1 LDETPETGSD
11 GPDRRA
17 DSASAAILKAIPHA
31 VIAVHE
37 RTIVY
42 TNNAV
47 ESVFGWHPE
56 ELMGQSAMLLYRTS
70 GEFEEIEKRLMRILE
85 SKGSHSEEV
94 VCRCKD
100 GTDITCRASS
110 AIVDYPGKRHVVTVY
125 EDISAALLTYNMI
138 RTSEE
143 KYRGLFKNALE
154 GMAEF
159 TSDELLDVNPAL
171 SRMLGFGSPREMMES
186 VGGMFEQLWVN
197 AEERDRYKRLLG
209 KDGFVRRFE
218 TQLYKKDGNKVWTL
232 MSSRAIGDVQDR
244 NTRYEITVFDITE
257 RRIAEEALRESEQKF
272 RDISYSMA
280 DWIWELDE
288 RAVYTHC
295 SEQVQEVLGYSPDE
309 VIGKR
314 PLDFIA
320 PDDFDRVRSIL
331 LKIGNQ
337 RRPVRD
343 LESWHVHKD
352 GRRVCVLTSGV
363 PVFGKDG
370 TFLGYRGVDKDITDR
385 KLLEERLQFLSFRDD
400 LTGLYNRRG
409 FLNLAEQQLRIAYR
423 QKKRMLLIFA
433 DVDGMK
439 TINDNFGHREG
450 DKALVEVAEI
460 FKHVFRE
467 ADIAGRIGGDEFAVL
482 IIDATLLTA
491 EVLPTRLRKSVV
503 AANKDGTKG
512 YAISLSVG
520 VAEYDPEHPSSL
532 DELMSEADVLMYAE
546 KRGSL

>member
-1 LDETPETGSD
+1 
-11 GPDRRA
+11 
-17 DSASAAILKAIPHA
+17 
-31 VIAVHE
+31 
-37 RTIVY
+37 
-42 TNNAV
+42 
-47 ESVFGWHPE
+47 
-56 ELMGQSAMLLYRTS
+56 
-70 GEFEEIEKRLMRILE
+70 
-85 SKGSHSEEV
+85 
-94 VCRCKD
+94 
-100 GTDITCRASS
+100 
-110 AIVDYPGKRHVVTVY
+110 
-125 EDISAALLTYNMI
+125 
-138 RTSEE
+138 
-143 KYRGLFKNALE
+143 
-154 GMAEF
+154 MAEF